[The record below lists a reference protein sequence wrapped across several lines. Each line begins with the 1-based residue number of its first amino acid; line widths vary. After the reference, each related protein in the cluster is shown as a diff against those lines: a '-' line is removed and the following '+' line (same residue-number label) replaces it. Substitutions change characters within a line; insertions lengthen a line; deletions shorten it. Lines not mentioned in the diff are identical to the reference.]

1 MERFLKLFVE
11 ALARQGRLVRIR
23 AQEQLRLGIV
33 ASQRP
38 AGDEAH
44 RGKGEAHCRLGGEGV
59 RQGVGAGI
67 L

>member
-23 AQEQLRLGIV
+23 AREQLRLVV

-44 RGKGEAHCRLGGEGV
+44 RGKGEGHCRLGGEGV